1 MIARHPP
8 YTTPMVDSTVRI
20 GRATKGG
27 GAVVGP
33 GSVIGFVGTGVMG
46 SAMAGHLLD
55 AGYSL
60 RVHNRTASRAADLVK
75 RGAVWCRTA
84 GQVAVGAEAVITI
97 VGYPAD
103 VEEVY
108 LSHGGILESASPDC
122 IVIDMTTSTPSLAMR
137 IAREALG
144 HDLTALDAPV
154 SGGDVGARNAKL
166 TIMVG
171 GDREAFEA
179 VEPMLRVLGPNVVF
193 QGGPGAGQHTKMAN
207 QIAIA
212 NTIVGVCESLVY
224 AEAAGL
230 DPRLMLKSIEAGSAS
245 SWQLTNYAP
254 RMLEGDFAPGFYVKH
269 FIKDMRIAKAEAEL
283 RNTIL
288 PGLDLAL
295 EMFEELSRRG
305 GADRGIH
312 ALYLLYKARSVPSY
326 YIDAI
331 TEPDV

>member
-1 MIARHPP
+1 VI
-8 YTTPMVDSTVRI
+8 
-20 GRATKGG
+20 
-27 GAVVGP
+27 GP

-46 SAMAGHLLD
+46 SEMAEHLLD

-60 RVHNRTASRAADLVK
+60 RVHNRTKKKAAALVA
-75 RGAVWCRTA
+75 RGAVWCATA
-84 GQVAVGAEAVITI
+84 GAAATGADAVVTM

-108 LSHGGILESASPDC
+108 LGHGGILDSASPGT
-122 IVIDMTTSTPSLAMR
+122 ILVDMTTSTPSLAMR
-137 IAREALG
+137 LAREALER
-144 HDLTALDAPV
+144 DMTALDAPV
-154 SGGDVGARNAKL
+154 SGGDIGARNAKL

-171 GDREAFEA
+171 GDREAFDA
-179 VEPMLRVLGPNVVF
+179 VEPVLRVLGPNVVF

-230 DPRLMLKSIEAGSAS
+230 DPRLMLQSIEAGSAG
-245 SWQLTNYAP
+245 SWQLTHYAP
-254 RMLEGDFAPGFYVKH
+254 RMLAGDFHPGFYVKH

-283 RNTIL
+283 RNLIL

-305 GADRGIH
+305 GDDRGIH

-326 YIDAI
+326 YIGAGPGAGAQSEAGD
-331 TEPDV
+331 EG

>member
-1 MIARHPP
+1 M
-8 YTTPMVDSTVRI
+8 
-20 GRATKGG
+20 
-27 GAVVGP
+27 VGP
-33 GSVIGFVGTGVMG
+33 GSVIAFVGTGVMG
-46 SAMAGHLLD
+46 SAMAGHLID

-60 RVHNRTASRAADLVK
+60 RVHNRTASKAAPLVE
-75 RGAVWCRTA
+75 RGAVWCATPA
-84 GQVAVGAEAVITI
+84 QAASGAAAVITI

-108 LSHGGILESASPDC
+108 LGADGIVESADPGT
-122 IVIDMTTSTPSLAMR
+122 ILIDMTTSTPSLAMR
-137 IAREALG
+137 IAREALE
-144 HDLTALDAPV
+144 HDLVALDAPV
-154 SGGDVGARNAKL
+154 SGGDVGARDARL

-171 GDREAFEA
+171 GDREAFDR
-179 VEPMLRVLGPNVVF
+179 VEPLLRVLGPNVVF

-212 NTIVGVCESLVY
+212 NNIIGVCESLVY

-230 DPRLMLKSIEAGSAS
+230 DPRMMLRSIEAGSAG

-269 FIKDMRIAKAEAEL
+269 FIKDMKIAKAEAEF
-283 RNTIL
+283 RETIL

-295 EMFEELSRRG
+295 EMFEELARRG
-305 GADRGIH
+305 GSERGIH

-326 YIDAI
+326 YIGPTD
-331 TEPDV
+331 

>member
-1 MIARHPP
+1 M
-8 YTTPMVDSTVRI
+8 
-20 GRATKGG
+20 
-27 GAVVGP
+27 VGP

-46 SAMAGHLLD
+46 AAMAGHLLD

-60 RVHNRTASRAADLVK
+60 RVHNRTASRAAALVE
-75 RGAVWCRTA
+75 RGAVWCPTP
-84 GQVAVGAEAVITI
+84 GQAAMGADAVITI

-103 VEEVY
+103 VEDVY
-108 LSHGGILESASPDC
+108 LQPGGIIDSARSGA
-122 IVIDMTTSTPSLAMR
+122 ILIDMTTSTPSLAMR
-137 IAREALG
+137 IAREALE
-144 HDLTALDAPV
+144 HDLSALDAPV

-171 GDREAFEA
+171 GDREAFVA
-179 VEPMLRVLGPNVVF
+179 VEPLLRVLGPNVVF
-193 QGGPGAGQHTKMAN
+193 QGAPGAGQHTKMAN

-230 DPRLMLKSIEAGSAS
+230 DPRLMLRSIEAGSAG
-245 SWQLTNYAP
+245 SWQLANYAP

-283 RNTIL
+283 RGIIL
-288 PGLDLAL
+288 PGLGLAL

-305 GADRGIH
+305 GDDRGIH

-326 YIDAI
+326 YIDSDA
-331 TEPDV
+331 TSA